1 MKWIIR
7 IASLVVLWG
16 AVGAVIWYVDPLLVR
31 DVLIPSSYAPFF
43 LLLWLAL
50 GYTVGVLLGTTMMV
64 GVVLSAM
71 GIMHLGLLIVLLLT
85 LLIESWYIYKKR

>member
-16 AVGAVIWYVDPLLVR
+16 AVGTVIWYVDPLLVR